1 MRISIILSTAVML
14 TSAFVMTQSDAPAL
28 PASIAIEAPVEHS
41 TKLASTGDALEPAV
55 KEEVTTPE
63 SKPAE
68 AVPTPPVVEAQIPVP
83 EQKTE
88 TTNPVPEPVTPAV
101 KGNGLLPGESAFAW
115 MDRMQRE
122 YGVYAYPGTQ
132 FFVAPAT
139 PCTFQAQVLGCT
151 EQWMNMDGT
160 PTHTRIRLHLA
171 EAAVGNV
178 YVLFHEIGHTQGIMD
193 ECQADIYSRSITGIP
208 GGYYC

>member
-1 MRISIILSTAVML
+1 MRISIILSTAIML
-14 TSAFVMTQSDAPAL
+14 TSAFAMTQSNAPAL
-28 PASIAIEAPVEHS
+28 PASIAAEVPVGQS
-41 TKLASTGDALEPAV
+41 VDLASTGD
-55 KEEVTTPE
+55 TP
-63 SKPAE
+63 SPKE
-68 AVPTPPVVEAQIPVP
+68 AVQTSEKKAEEAITVSPVVEAEAPIS

-88 TTNPVPEPVTPAV
+88 IANPVKEPVAPAV

-115 MDRMQRE
+115 MERMQQE

-132 FFVAPAT
+132 FFVAPST

-193 ECQADIYSRSITGIP
+193 ECQADIYSRNITGIS